1 MALSAGKILRVDML
15 LLGGGPT
22 QVHVSRTM
30 TTMTTTPGANGL
42 GIFQEPAIAPITNTK
57 HNTTVLG
64 W

>member
-30 TTMTTTPGANGL
+30 TTTPGVNGL